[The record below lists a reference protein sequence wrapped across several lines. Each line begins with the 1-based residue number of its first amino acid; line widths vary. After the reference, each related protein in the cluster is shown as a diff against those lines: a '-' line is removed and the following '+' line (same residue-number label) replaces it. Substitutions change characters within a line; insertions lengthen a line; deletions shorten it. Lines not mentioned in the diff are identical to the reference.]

1 MADKPLL
8 IIVNGLPG
16 AGKTTLARRLA
27 DELRLP
33 VFSRDGIYETL
44 YDALDCDSGDVLPLL
59 GVASF
64 ALLYE
69 VAGAVLAA
77 GQPVIVEGFFGRPDA
92 RRNEFLQLR
101 QRHDFE
107 PLEILCVADGAVL
120 MERFLARRESGERH
134 ASHQDMEWLADN
146 ETWLLRGRLAPLALP
161 GAIIEMNTTAPD
173 TFAYDDVLW
182 RVREALQNSGEQPA

>member
-27 DELRLP
+27 DDARLP
-33 VFSRDGIYETL
+33 IFSRDGIYETL
-44 YDALDCDSGDVLPLL
+44 YDGLDGSASGVPPSL

-64 ALLYE
+64 ALLYQ

-77 GQPVIVEGFFGRPDA
+77 GQSVIVEGFFGRSDL
-92 RRNEFLQLR
+92 RRDEFLRLR

-107 PLEILCVADGAVL
+107 PLEILCVADGKAL

-134 ASHQDMEWLADN
+134 TSHHDMEWLADN
-146 ETWLLRGRLAPLALP
+146 EARLLRGQLAPLALS
-161 GAIIEMNTTAPD
+161 GAIVTINTTAPD
-173 TFAYDDVLW
+173 SFAYEDVL
-182 RVREALQNSGEQPA
+182 RRIREALHAADA